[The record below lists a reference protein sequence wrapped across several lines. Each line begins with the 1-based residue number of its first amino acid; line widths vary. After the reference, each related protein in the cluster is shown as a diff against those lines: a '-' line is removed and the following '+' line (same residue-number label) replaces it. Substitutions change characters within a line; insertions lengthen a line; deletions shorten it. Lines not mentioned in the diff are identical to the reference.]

1 MEEGAKEPGSV
12 EVDWTV
18 ESPSRPASLSDER
31 LGEVVAAALAHG
43 KYGHLNLGLV
53 FVSDETLTSMHSQ
66 YLSDA
71 TPTDVITFDLGE
83 EDPGLNGELYISVD
97 CAQRLAAERKVRF
110 ERELALYVVHGT
122 LHLCGFDD
130 HDPKERADM
139 RAAEAVVMKALGFE
153 TDTLPHE

>member
-1 MEEGAKEPGSV
+1 MEEGAVEPGTVQVHWS
-12 EVDWTV
+12 V
-18 ESPSRPASLSDER
+18 ESPAQPASLPDGR

-43 KYGHLNLGLV
+43 KYGHLSLGLV

-97 CAQRLAAERKVRF
+97 CAQRLAAERRVSF

-130 HDPKERADM
+130 HDPNERAEM
-139 RAAEAVVMKALGFE
+139 RKAEAVVMGELGFE
-153 TDTLPHE
+153 IDSMPHE

>member
-1 MEEGAKEPGSV
+1 MEPGTV
-12 EVDWTV
+12 QVHWTV
-18 ESPSRPASLSDER
+18 ESPAQPSALSDGR
-31 LGEVVAAALAHG
+31 LGEVVSTALAHG
-43 KYGHLNLGLV
+43 QYGHLSLGLV

-83 EDPGLNGELYISVD
+83 DDPGLNGELYISVD
-97 CAQRLAAERKVRF
+97 CAQRLATERKVSF

-130 HDPKERADM
+130 HDPKERAEM
-139 RAAEAVVMKALGFE
+139 REAEAVVMGELGFE
-153 TDTLPHE
+153 VDTLPHG